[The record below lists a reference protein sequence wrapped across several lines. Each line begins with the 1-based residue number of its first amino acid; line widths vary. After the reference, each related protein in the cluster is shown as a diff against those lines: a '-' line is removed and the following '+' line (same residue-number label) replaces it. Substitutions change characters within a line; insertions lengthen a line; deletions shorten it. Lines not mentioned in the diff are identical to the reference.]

1 SGNTSSQE
9 RSRLNLNGSRQLSK
23 SATELRDSEIAN
35 SSPSRRGDGSGESGI
50 IHHHRHHRHHG
61 TVAQRTHTFFAT
73 LKSRW
78 SRSRS
83 KERKKSKDAGSVQSQ
98 DAGQLKN
105 LGVESDYA
113 ADYSSE
119 HSRSSSATQSPARH
133 CLNRP
138 ESPLARSSREKTVT
152 VQEDNA
158 GKCSEGFFK
167 GPVSFQKEGYTGEE
181 PQSSYSQDGDF
192 LQDEMIRRREQALRQ
207 HAFFQLRLHIR
218 RGANLVAMDR
228 CGASDPYVKVKCSGR
243 LLHKSRTVHRDL
255 NPVWDE
261 SVTLPIEDPFQPLT
275 IKVFDYDWGLQDDF
289 MGAALLDLTQLDLG
303 HSQDI
308 TLELKDPVRP
318 KQHLGEI
325 YLTATLW
332 PRNQQEKEQYT
343 QSVFELNIFEIDVTI
358 HPKLEKIAIDKICK
372 INIVQSENPNGTA
385 LVASKMDTA
394 PKIDLLSKLNIASE
408 LHTVP
413 KIEVTSEINSTSQD
427 DVAAETMAMS
437 GKNSVDDVSKIDAA
451 SEIYAV
457 SNADMVPNK
466 IDELSTDRSSDI
478 GVPSGRLRRNKL
490 ANQQEKRY
498 SITVLDRSV
507 SKQKFEDFAE
517 VKCNAADVLAL
528 DGNFYENIQVE
539 ENSRESNSV
548 AGEKSRIQHTF
559 AVKELPKMKRAEG
572 LSIKTSEITEEGSSA
587 VENEKSKLEEASAMI
602 GIWKKR
608 MIEGSPTE
616 NLSGIKKRK
625 AKDSLRSSLRRK
637 VDLIERILEDQVER
651 IWEENVEKHTWLQPI
666 ETWITDHRRP
676 SGYTLTDCQLDTDAT
691 DSLTDFNQDIISEST
706 YDFKF
711 TPAKGEDEEP
721 KIESRLMEN
730 RRTARNDE
738 QRTESKI
745 TEHWRRL
752 RNRTASSRSDQVEA
766 ASPITQLNNQGVVFS
781 DTENVEDNANVLNDS
796 GILEVKEVK
805 RHDLLD
811 RLKDN
816 VKGKM
821 EDIHRY
827 FQRTNRLADVN
838 RRLKSQIWSSVVT
851 IVLVEA
857 KNLLPMDIDGLSDP
871 YVKFRLGTE
880 KYKSKVVNKTLNPIW
895 LEQFDL
901 HLYEDPYLGQELEV
915 TVWDRDRSHQ
925 DDLMGKTVIDLA
937 TLERET
943 THRLWRE
950 LEDGSGNIFLL
961 LTISGTTASETISDL
976 AIHEETPIEQ
986 AQLVQRYSITNTL
999 QRIRDVGHLTVKVY
1013 RAQGLAAAD
1022 LGGKSDPFCV
1032 LELVN
1037 SRLQTQTEY
1046 KTLTPNWQKIFTFNV
1061 KDINSVLEVTVYD
1074 EDRDHKVEFLGR
1086 VAIPLLKIRNGE
1098 KRWYALKDKKLRGR
1112 AKGNCPQIL
1121 LEMTVI
1127 WNLLR
1132 ACIRTLNPKEKKYM
1146 EPEMKFKR
1154 QVFLRNVLRLKAII
1168 VIFID
1173 IGKYIQSCWEWENK
1187 MRSIF
1192 ALVIFILGCYYFEPY
1207 MIPGVALLI
1216 LLKYYL
1222 LTGERSG
1229 FNHWICGQVA
1239 VVTGAPLIYAT
1250 SQFQDHA
1257 EIGSDDC
1264 PPTPGDDD
1272 DDEDDKD
1279 KEEKKSLKERLQ
1291 AIQEVTQTVQNS
1303 IGYIASLCEK
1313 VKNLFNFTIPYLS
1326 YLAMLLAIA
1335 GAVVLY
1341 FIPVRY
1347 LILAWGVNKF
1357 SRKIFRP
1364 HSVPNNEV
1372 LDLISRVPDD
1382 EELLNY
1388 RELKPVPTADCE
1400 RGGNSGS
1407 PSSNAAR
1414 REQRKRHKAA

>member
-1 SGNTSSQE
+1 
-9 RSRLNLNGSRQLSK
+9 
-23 SATELRDSEIAN
+23 
-35 SSPSRRGDGSGESGI
+35 
-50 IHHHRHHRHHG
+50 
-61 TVAQRTHTFFAT
+61 
-73 LKSRW
+73 
-78 SRSRS
+78 
-83 KERKKSKDAGSVQSQ
+83 
-98 DAGQLKN
+98 
-105 LGVESDYA
+105 
-113 ADYSSE
+113 
-119 HSRSSSATQSPARH
+119 
-133 CLNRP
+133 
-138 ESPLARSSREKTVT
+138 
-152 VQEDNA
+152 
-158 GKCSEGFFK
+158 
-167 GPVSFQKEGYTGEE
+167 
-181 PQSSYSQDGDF
+181 
-192 LQDEMIRRREQALRQ
+192 
-207 HAFFQLRLHIR
+207 
-218 RGANLVAMDR
+218 
-228 CGASDPYVKVKCSGR
+228 
-243 LLHKSRTVHRDL
+243 
-255 NPVWDE
+255 
-261 SVTLPIEDPFQPLT
+261 
-275 IKVFDYDWGLQDDF
+275 
-289 MGAALLDLTQLDLG
+289 
-303 HSQDI
+303 
-308 TLELKDPVRP
+308 
-318 KQHLGEI
+318 
-325 YLTATLW
+325 
-332 PRNQQEKEQYT
+332 
-343 QSVFELNIFEIDVTI
+343 
-358 HPKLEKIAIDKICK
+358 
-372 INIVQSENPNGTA
+372 
-385 LVASKMDTA
+385 MDTA
-394 PKIDLLSKLNIASE
+394 PEIDFSSESNIAGE
-408 LHTVP
+408 LNTVP
-413 KIEVTSEINSTSQD
+413 EIEVTSENAKVTSEN
-427 DVAAETMAMS
+427 DVASAEIAATS
-437 GKNSVDDVSKIDAA
+437 PSEKNTDDASKVDTA
-451 SEIYAV
+451 SEIHVV
-457 SNADMVPNK
+457 SNTDVASNK
-466 IDELSTDRSSDI
+466 VNTVFTDRLSDI
-478 GVPSGRLRRNKL
+478 AVPLRGLPRKPDRR
-490 ANQQEKRY
+490 ERRH
-498 SITVLDRSV
+498 SIEVLDRSV
-507 SKQKFEDFAE
+507 SKHKFERNFAE
-517 VKCNAADVLAL
+517 AESDAAVSDAGVSASH
-528 DGNFYENIQVE
+528 DNFCGNIQREE
-539 ENSRESNSV
+539 ENSRESSSV
-548 AGEKSRIQHTF
+548 ASEKSKIQQTF
-559 AVKELPKMKRAEG
+559 EIEELPKVRQIEG
-572 LSIKTSEITEEGSSA
+572 LFVKTNSEITEKGSSA
-587 VENEKSKLEEASAMI
+587 VDVEKSKLEEASAMI
-602 GIWKKR
+602 GVWKTR
-608 MIEGSPTE
+608 VPEGLSTE
-616 NLSGIKKRK
+616 SFSGIKKRK
-625 AKDSLRSSLRRK
+625 AKGSLGSCLKRK

-651 IWEENVEKHTWLQPI
+651 IWDENVEKHTWLQPI

-676 SGYTLTDCQLDTDAT
+676 SSNYTLMHSQPVDAT
-691 DSLTDFNQDIISEST
+691 DNATDVNRDAMPEPT

-711 TPAKGEDEEP
+711 TPATGEDEEP
-721 KIESRLMEN
+721 KIESRLTEGRRAARADEPRIEN
-730 RRTARNDE
+730 
-738 QRTESKI
+738 KI
-745 TEHWRRL
+745 TEHL
-752 RNRTASSRSDQVEA
+752 RKLRKRAVSPKSDRFEPASSLN
-766 ASPITQLNNQGVVFS
+766 TQLNKQEIVS
-781 DTENVEDNANVLNDS
+781 PYVEDGKKNPIVLSDV
-796 GILEVKEVK
+796 LEVKEVK

-811 RLKDN
+811 KLKGN
-816 VKGKM
+816 VKEKM

-943 THRLWRE
+943 THRLCRE
-950 LEDGSGNIFLL
+950 LEDGSGTIFLL

-976 AIHEETPIEQ
+976 AAHEETPVEHT
-986 AQLVQRYSITNTL
+986 QLVQRYSVLNTL

-1074 EDRDHKVEFLGR
+1074 EDRDHKVEFLGK

-1127 WNLLR
+1127 WNIFR
-1132 ACIRTLNPKEKKYM
+1132 ACVRTLNPKEKKYM

-1187 MRSIF
+1187 MRSVF

-1222 LTGERSG
+1222 
-1229 FNHWICGQVA
+1229 
-1239 VVTGAPLIYAT
+1239 
-1250 SQFQDHA
+1250 FQDHA
-1257 EIGSDDC
+1257 EIGSDD

-1326 YLAMLLAIA
+1326 YLAMLMAIA
-1335 GAVVLY
+1335 AAVVLY

-1347 LILAWGVNKF
+1347 LILGWGVNKF
-1357 SRKIFRP
+1357 SRKILRP
-1364 HSVPNNEV
+1364 HSVPNNEL
-1372 LDLISRVPDD
+1372 LDLISRVPDN

-1388 RELKPVPTADCE
+1388 RELKPMPTADCE
-1400 RGGNSGS
+1400 RGS

>member
-1 SGNTSSQE
+1 MSKSVELLAGSEDSEPTTTSNTSAQE
-9 RSRLNLNGSRQLSK
+9 RARLNLNGSRQLSK

-50 IHHHRHHRHHG
+50 VHHRHHRHHG

-78 SRSRS
+78 ARSRS
-83 KERKKSKDAGSVQSQ
+83 KERKKSKDAGSVLSQ
-98 DAGQLKN
+98 DASQKN

-138 ESPLARSSREKTVT
+138 ESPLARGSREKTVT
-152 VQEDNA
+152 MQEDSA
-158 GKCSEGFFK
+158 GKCGEGFSK
-167 GPVSFQKEGYTGEE
+167 GSVNFQKEGQTGEE
-181 PQSSYSQDGDF
+181 PRGSFSQDGDF
-192 LQDEMIRRREQALRQ
+192 LQDEMTRKREQALRQ

-332 PRNQQEKEQYT
+332 PRNQQEKEQY
-343 QSVFELNIFEIDVTI
+343 
-358 HPKLEKIAIDKICK
+358 
-372 INIVQSENPNGTA
+372 
-385 LVASKMDTA
+385 
-394 PKIDLLSKLNIASE
+394 
-408 LHTVP
+408 
-413 KIEVTSEINSTSQD
+413 
-427 DVAAETMAMS
+427 
-437 GKNSVDDVSKIDAA
+437 
-451 SEIYAV
+451 
-457 SNADMVPNK
+457 
-466 IDELSTDRSSDI
+466 
-478 GVPSGRLRRNKL
+478 
-490 ANQQEKRY
+490 
-498 SITVLDRSV
+498 
-507 SKQKFEDFAE
+507 
-517 VKCNAADVLAL
+517 
-528 DGNFYENIQVE
+528 
-539 ENSRESNSV
+539 
-548 AGEKSRIQHTF
+548 
-559 AVKELPKMKRAEG
+559 
-572 LSIKTSEITEEGSSA
+572 
-587 VENEKSKLEEASAMI
+587 
-602 GIWKKR
+602 
-608 MIEGSPTE
+608 
-616 NLSGIKKRK
+616 
-625 AKDSLRSSLRRK
+625 
-637 VDLIERILEDQVER
+637 
-651 IWEENVEKHTWLQPI
+651 
-666 ETWITDHRRP
+666 
-676 SGYTLTDCQLDTDAT
+676 
-691 DSLTDFNQDIISEST
+691 
-706 YDFKF
+706 
-711 TPAKGEDEEP
+711 
-721 KIESRLMEN
+721 
-730 RRTARNDE
+730 
-738 QRTESKI
+738 
-745 TEHWRRL
+745 
-752 RNRTASSRSDQVEA
+752 
-766 ASPITQLNNQGVVFS
+766 
-781 DTENVEDNANVLNDS
+781 
-796 GILEVKEVK
+796 
-805 RHDLLD
+805 
-811 RLKDN
+811 
-816 VKGKM
+816 
-821 EDIHRY
+821 

-857 KNLLPMDIDGLSDP
+857 KSLLPMDIDGLSDP

-925 DDLMGKTVIDLA
+925 DDLMGKTVINLA

-950 LEDGSGNIFLL
+950 LEDGSGSIFLL

-976 AIHEETPIEQ
+976 AAHEETPVEH
-986 AQLVQRYSITNTL
+986 AQTVQRYSVMNTL

-1046 KTLTPNWQKIFTFNV
+1046 KTLAPNWQKIFTFNV

-1074 EDRDHKVEFLGR
+1074 EDRDHKVEFLGK
-1086 VAIPLLKIRNGE
+1086 VAIPLLKVRNGE

-1127 WNLLR
+1127 WNIFR

-1146 EPEMKFKR
+1146 EPEVKFKR

-1173 IGKYIQSCWEWENK
+1173 IGKYIQSCWEWESK
-1187 MRSIF
+1187 MRSVF

-1222 LTGERSG
+1222 LSGERSG

-1257 EIGSDDC
+1257 DIGSDDC
-1264 PPTPGDDD
+1264 PTPGDDD

-1303 IGYIASLCEK
+1303 IGYIASLCER

-1326 YLAMLLAIA
+1326 YLAILLTIA
-1335 GAVVLY
+1335 GAIVLY

-1347 LILAWGVNKF
+1347 LILVWGVNKF
-1357 SRKIFRP
+1357 SRKILRP
-1364 HSVPNNEV
+1364 HSVPNNEL

-1400 RGGNSGS
+1400 RGGSSGS
-1407 PSSNAAR
+1407 PGSNVTR

>member
-1 SGNTSSQE
+1 MSKSVELLAGSEDSEPTSTSNTSAQE

-23 SATELRDSEIAN
+23 SATELRNSEISN

-61 TVAQRTHTFFAT
+61 TVSVAQRTHTFFAT

-78 SRSRS
+78 VRSKS
-83 KERKKSKDAGSVQSQ
+83 KERKKSKDASVQLQ
-98 DAGQLKN
+98 DASQLKN
-105 LGVESDYA
+105 PGAESDYA

-138 ESPLARSSREKTVT
+138 ESPLARGSREKTVI

-158 GKCSEGFFK
+158 GKCSEGFSK
-167 GPVSFQKEGYTGEE
+167 GSVIFQKEDHMSEE
-181 PQSSYSQDGDF
+181 PRGSFSQDGDF
-192 LQDEMIRRREQALRQ
+192 LHDEMTRKREQALRQ

-261 SVTLPIEDPFQPLT
+261 SVTLPVEDPFQSLT

-289 MGAALLDLTQLDLG
+289 MGAAMLDLTQLDLG
-303 HSQDI
+303 HPQDI
-308 TLELKDPVRP
+308 TLELKDPDRP

-332 PRNQQEKEQYT
+332 PRNQQEKEQ
-343 QSVFELNIFEIDVTI
+343 
-358 HPKLEKIAIDKICK
+358 
-372 INIVQSENPNGTA
+372 
-385 LVASKMDTA
+385 
-394 PKIDLLSKLNIASE
+394 
-408 LHTVP
+408 
-413 KIEVTSEINSTSQD
+413 
-427 DVAAETMAMS
+427 
-437 GKNSVDDVSKIDAA
+437 
-451 SEIYAV
+451 
-457 SNADMVPNK
+457 
-466 IDELSTDRSSDI
+466 
-478 GVPSGRLRRNKL
+478 
-490 ANQQEKRY
+490 
-498 SITVLDRSV
+498 
-507 SKQKFEDFAE
+507 
-517 VKCNAADVLAL
+517 
-528 DGNFYENIQVE
+528 
-539 ENSRESNSV
+539 
-548 AGEKSRIQHTF
+548 
-559 AVKELPKMKRAEG
+559 
-572 LSIKTSEITEEGSSA
+572 
-587 VENEKSKLEEASAMI
+587 
-602 GIWKKR
+602 
-608 MIEGSPTE
+608 
-616 NLSGIKKRK
+616 
-625 AKDSLRSSLRRK
+625 
-637 VDLIERILEDQVER
+637 
-651 IWEENVEKHTWLQPI
+651 
-666 ETWITDHRRP
+666 
-676 SGYTLTDCQLDTDAT
+676 
-691 DSLTDFNQDIISEST
+691 
-706 YDFKF
+706 
-711 TPAKGEDEEP
+711 
-721 KIESRLMEN
+721 
-730 RRTARNDE
+730 
-738 QRTESKI
+738 
-745 TEHWRRL
+745 
-752 RNRTASSRSDQVEA
+752 
-766 ASPITQLNNQGVVFS
+766 
-781 DTENVEDNANVLNDS
+781 
-796 GILEVKEVK
+796 
-805 RHDLLD
+805 
-811 RLKDN
+811 
-816 VKGKM
+816 
-821 EDIHRY
+821 Y

-857 KNLLPMDIDGLSDP
+857 KNLLPMDVDGLSDP

-976 AIHEETPIEQ
+976 AVHEETPVEQ
-986 AQLVQRYSITNTL
+986 VQLVQRYSIMNTL

-1046 KTLTPNWQKIFTFNV
+1046 KTLAPNWQKIFTFNV

-1112 AKGNCPQIL
+1112 AKGNYPQIL

-1127 WNLLR
+1127 WNIFR
-1132 ACIRTLNPKEKKYM
+1132 ACVRTLNPKEKKYM
-1146 EPEMKFKR
+1146 EPEVKFKR

-1173 IGKYIQSCWEWENK
+1173 IGKYIQSCFEWESK
-1187 MRSIF
+1187 MRSVF

-1222 LTGERSG
+1222 
-1229 FNHWICGQVA
+1229 VA

-1257 EIGSDDC
+1257 EIGPDDC

-1335 GAVVLY
+1335 GAIVLY

-1357 SRKIFRP
+1357 SRKILRP
-1364 HSVPNNEV
+1364 HSVPNNEL
-1372 LDLISRVPDD
+1372 LDLISRVPDN

-1388 RELKPVPTADCE
+1388 RELKPMSTADCE
-1400 RGGNSGS
+1400 RGS

>member
-1 SGNTSSQE
+1 MSKSVELLAGSEDSEPTPTSNTIAQE

-23 SATELRDSEIAN
+23 SATELRDSEKAG
-35 SSPSRRGDGSGESGI
+35 SGQGDGSGESGI
-50 IHHHRHHRHHG
+50 VHHHRHHRHHG
-61 TVAQRTHTFFAT
+61 TVSVAQRTHTFFAT

-78 SRSRS
+78 ARSRS
-83 KERKKSKDAGSVQSQ
+83 KERKKSKDAGSVQDSS
-98 DAGQLKN
+98 QLKN
-105 LGVESDYA
+105 PGIESDYA

-119 HSRSSSATQSPARH
+119 HSRSSSATASPARH

-138 ESPLARSSREKTVT
+138 ESPLARSSREKPVI
-152 VQEDNA
+152 VQEDSA
-158 GKCSEGFFK
+158 GKCGEGFSK
-167 GPVSFQKEGYTGEE
+167 GSVSFQKEGEE
-181 PQSSYSQDGDF
+181 PLGSFSQDGDF
-192 LQDEMIRRREQALRQ
+192 LHDEMTRKREQALRQ

-332 PRNQQEKEQYT
+332 PRNQQEKEQ
-343 QSVFELNIFEIDVTI
+343 
-358 HPKLEKIAIDKICK
+358 
-372 INIVQSENPNGTA
+372 
-385 LVASKMDTA
+385 
-394 PKIDLLSKLNIASE
+394 
-408 LHTVP
+408 
-413 KIEVTSEINSTSQD
+413 
-427 DVAAETMAMS
+427 
-437 GKNSVDDVSKIDAA
+437 
-451 SEIYAV
+451 
-457 SNADMVPNK
+457 
-466 IDELSTDRSSDI
+466 
-478 GVPSGRLRRNKL
+478 
-490 ANQQEKRY
+490 
-498 SITVLDRSV
+498 
-507 SKQKFEDFAE
+507 
-517 VKCNAADVLAL
+517 
-528 DGNFYENIQVE
+528 
-539 ENSRESNSV
+539 
-548 AGEKSRIQHTF
+548 
-559 AVKELPKMKRAEG
+559 
-572 LSIKTSEITEEGSSA
+572 
-587 VENEKSKLEEASAMI
+587 
-602 GIWKKR
+602 
-608 MIEGSPTE
+608 
-616 NLSGIKKRK
+616 
-625 AKDSLRSSLRRK
+625 
-637 VDLIERILEDQVER
+637 
-651 IWEENVEKHTWLQPI
+651 
-666 ETWITDHRRP
+666 
-676 SGYTLTDCQLDTDAT
+676 
-691 DSLTDFNQDIISEST
+691 
-706 YDFKF
+706 
-711 TPAKGEDEEP
+711 
-721 KIESRLMEN
+721 
-730 RRTARNDE
+730 
-738 QRTESKI
+738 
-745 TEHWRRL
+745 
-752 RNRTASSRSDQVEA
+752 
-766 ASPITQLNNQGVVFS
+766 
-781 DTENVEDNANVLNDS
+781 
-796 GILEVKEVK
+796 
-805 RHDLLD
+805 
-811 RLKDN
+811 
-816 VKGKM
+816 
-821 EDIHRY
+821 
-827 FQRTNRLADVN
+827 RTNRLADVN

-937 TLERET
+937 ILERET

-950 LEDGSGNIFLL
+950 LEDGSGSIFLL

-976 AIHEETPIEQ
+976 AAHEEVPMER
-986 AQLVQRYSITNTL
+986 AQLIQRYSIMNTF
-999 QRIRDVGHLTVKVY
+999 QRIRDVGHLSVKVY

-1046 KTLTPNWQKIFTFNV
+1046 KTLAPNWQKIFTFNV

-1074 EDRDHKVEFLGR
+1074 EDRDHKVEFLGK

-1112 AKGNCPQIL
+1112 AKGNCAQIL
-1121 LEMTVI
+1121 LEMTVV
-1127 WNLLR
+1127 WNIFR
-1132 ACIRTLNPKEKKYM
+1132 ACVRTLNPKEKKYM
-1146 EPEMKFKR
+1146 EPEVKFKR

-1173 IGKYIQSCWEWENK
+1173 LGKYIQSCFEWESK
-1187 MRSIF
+1187 MRSIL

-1222 LTGERSG
+1222 LSGEKYG
-1229 FNHWICGQVA
+1229 FSHWVCGQVA

-1250 SQFQDHA
+1250 TQFQDHA

-1303 IGYIASLCEK
+1303 IGYLASLCER

-1326 YLAMLLAIA
+1326 YLAMLLTIA

-1357 SRKIFRP
+1357 SRKILRP
-1364 HSVPNNEV
+1364 HSVPNNEL

-1400 RGGNSGS
+1400 RGS
-1407 PSSNAAR
+1407 PSSNVTR

>member
-1 SGNTSSQE
+1 MSKSVELLAGSEDSEPTTTSNTSAQE
-9 RSRLNLNGSRQLSK
+9 RARLNLNGSRQLSK

-50 IHHHRHHRHHG
+50 VHHRHHRHHG

-78 SRSRS
+78 ARSRS
-83 KERKKSKDAGSVQSQ
+83 KERKKSKDAGSVLSQ
-98 DAGQLKN
+98 DASQKN

-138 ESPLARSSREKTVT
+138 ESPLARGSREKTVT
-152 VQEDNA
+152 MQEDSA
-158 GKCSEGFFK
+158 GKCGEGFSK
-167 GPVSFQKEGYTGEE
+167 GSVNFQKEGQTGEE
-181 PQSSYSQDGDF
+181 PRGSFSQDGDF
-192 LQDEMIRRREQALRQ
+192 LQDEMTRKREQALRQ

-332 PRNQQEKEQYT
+332 PRNQQEKEQY
-343 QSVFELNIFEIDVTI
+343 
-358 HPKLEKIAIDKICK
+358 
-372 INIVQSENPNGTA
+372 
-385 LVASKMDTA
+385 
-394 PKIDLLSKLNIASE
+394 
-408 LHTVP
+408 
-413 KIEVTSEINSTSQD
+413 
-427 DVAAETMAMS
+427 
-437 GKNSVDDVSKIDAA
+437 
-451 SEIYAV
+451 
-457 SNADMVPNK
+457 
-466 IDELSTDRSSDI
+466 
-478 GVPSGRLRRNKL
+478 
-490 ANQQEKRY
+490 
-498 SITVLDRSV
+498 
-507 SKQKFEDFAE
+507 
-517 VKCNAADVLAL
+517 
-528 DGNFYENIQVE
+528 
-539 ENSRESNSV
+539 
-548 AGEKSRIQHTF
+548 
-559 AVKELPKMKRAEG
+559 
-572 LSIKTSEITEEGSSA
+572 
-587 VENEKSKLEEASAMI
+587 
-602 GIWKKR
+602 
-608 MIEGSPTE
+608 
-616 NLSGIKKRK
+616 
-625 AKDSLRSSLRRK
+625 
-637 VDLIERILEDQVER
+637 
-651 IWEENVEKHTWLQPI
+651 
-666 ETWITDHRRP
+666 
-676 SGYTLTDCQLDTDAT
+676 
-691 DSLTDFNQDIISEST
+691 
-706 YDFKF
+706 
-711 TPAKGEDEEP
+711 
-721 KIESRLMEN
+721 
-730 RRTARNDE
+730 
-738 QRTESKI
+738 
-745 TEHWRRL
+745 
-752 RNRTASSRSDQVEA
+752 
-766 ASPITQLNNQGVVFS
+766 
-781 DTENVEDNANVLNDS
+781 
-796 GILEVKEVK
+796 
-805 RHDLLD
+805 
-811 RLKDN
+811 
-816 VKGKM
+816 
-821 EDIHRY
+821 

-857 KNLLPMDIDGLSDP
+857 KSLLPMDIDGLSDP

-925 DDLMGKTVIDLA
+925 DDLMGKTVINLA

-950 LEDGSGNIFLL
+950 LEDGSGSIFLL

-976 AIHEETPIEQ
+976 AAHEETPVEH
-986 AQLVQRYSITNTL
+986 AQTVQRYSVMNTL

-1046 KTLTPNWQKIFTFNV
+1046 KTLAPNWQKIFTFNV

-1074 EDRDHKVEFLGR
+1074 EDRDHKVEFLGK
-1086 VAIPLLKIRNGE
+1086 VAIPLLKVRNGE

-1127 WNLLR
+1127 WNIFR

-1146 EPEMKFKR
+1146 EPEVKFKR

-1173 IGKYIQSCWEWENK
+1173 IGKYIQSCWEWESK
-1187 MRSIF
+1187 MRSVF

-1222 LTGERSG
+1222 
-1229 FNHWICGQVA
+1229 VA

-1257 EIGSDDC
+1257 DIGSDDC
-1264 PPTPGDDD
+1264 PTPGDDD

-1303 IGYIASLCEK
+1303 IGYIASLCER

-1326 YLAMLLAIA
+1326 YLAILLTIA
-1335 GAVVLY
+1335 GAIVLY

-1347 LILAWGVNKF
+1347 LILVWGVNKF
-1357 SRKIFRP
+1357 SRKILRP
-1364 HSVPNNEV
+1364 HSVPNNEL

-1400 RGGNSGS
+1400 RGGSSGS
-1407 PSSNAAR
+1407 PGSNVTR